1 MSSDKEI
8 LQRFEASMARQGH
21 SLIREVSPR
30 QGYYVSDKF
39 FTDKQIIE
47 HYKKEIEK
55 RK

>member
-1 MSSDKEI
+1 MISDKEI

-30 QGYYVSDKF
+30 QGYYVSNRFLSDKE
-39 FTDKQIIE
+39 IIE
-47 HYKKEIEK
+47 HYKKEMEK